1 MYKVIDMNR
10 HQEDDTGRGKKKRA
24 GKDMKERSGI
34 NCLALPTE
42 LALKLN
48 VCISQKTNQIVGAE
62 K

>member
-10 HQEDDTGRGKKKRA
+10 HQEDDTGRGKKRA

>member
-1 MYKVIDMNR
+1 MNR